1 MRQRCVFI
9 SAIILRIRYFQL
21 NKIYVLGSITLI
33 FVPLGCLFSGTLAQP
48 FGRKRAMQLVN
59 LPMFGSW
66 LIFYFARHSWQF
78 YTGLALAGVSGG
90 LLEAPVLT
98 YVAEICEPSFR
109 GMLAATGSTCVIFGI
124 LLQFIMGTFLN
135 WRQIAMVDAFVP
147 MMSFIALFFVPESPH
162 WLIKKGKYEQAK
174 ESLAWLRGWT
184 TKHEIDAEYTE
195 LRDQLIESKERS
207 NGLNF
212 KLYRNRSFLHPFL
225 IITLTFFI
233 GHFSGMTP
241 LQTNAVEIFQ
251 TLKAPIDKYYA
262 TMLLGVAEL
271 SGTILCVILVKFT
284 GKRPLVL
291 LSCIGCGLCL
301 FTTATYAHFYKVE
314 SHNSTSAS
322 QVQQTVQNQNFAW
335 IPITLL
341 LFSALLSHIGI
352 RLIPWMLIGELFPI
366 SVRSIASGLAGGLGY
381 VFSFAANKLF
391 YTMKLHLTLIGT
403 FWIYSSVGLIGALI
417 LFFVLPETEARTL
430 MVSDFGVL

>member
-1 MRQRCVFI
+1 
-9 SAIILRIRYFQL
+9 
-21 NKIYVLGSITLI
+21 
-33 FVPLGCLFSGTLAQP
+33 
-48 FGRKRAMQLVN
+48 MQLVN
-59 LPMFGSW
+59 IPMFGSW
-66 LIFYFARHSWQF
+66 LIFCYAHSSWQLF
-78 YTGLALAGVSGG
+78 TGLALAGVSGG

-98 YVAEICEPSFR
+98 YVAEVCQPSFR

-135 WRQIAMVDAFVP
+135 WRRIAMIDAFVP
-147 MMSFIALFFVPESPH
+147 MVSFVALFFVPESPH

-174 ESLAWLRGWT
+174 SSLAWLRGWT
-184 TKHEIDAEYTE
+184 TKDEIEGEFME
-195 LRDQLIESKERS
+195 LKGQLTDNKDKSTK
-207 NGLNF
+207 GLNL
-212 KLYRNRSFLHPFL
+212 KLYRNRSFLHPFML
-225 IITLTFFI
+225 ISLTFFI

-251 TLKAPIDKYYA
+251 TLRAPIDKYYA

-301 FTTATYAHFYKVE
+301 FTTATYARYYNVE
-314 SHNSTSAS
+314 SNSAPRMS
-322 QVQQTVQNQNFAW
+322 QGQQTDPNQSFAW
-335 IPITLL
+335 IPITVL

-366 SVRSIASGLAGGLGY
+366 NVRSIASGLAGGLGY

-391 YTMKLHLTLIGT
+391 YTMKLHLTLVGT
-403 FWIYSSVGLIGALI
+403 FWIYSSVGLIGALM
-417 LFFVLPETEARTL
+417 LYFFLPETEARTL
-430 MVSDFGVL
+430 MVGDFTVLLNYNKLIDSLHFRI